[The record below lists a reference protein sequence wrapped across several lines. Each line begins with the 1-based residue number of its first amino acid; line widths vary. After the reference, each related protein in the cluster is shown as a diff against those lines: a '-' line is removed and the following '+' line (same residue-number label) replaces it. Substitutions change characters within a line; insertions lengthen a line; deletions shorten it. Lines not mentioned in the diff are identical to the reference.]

1 MQKLLLTFA
10 TLSLLGGC
18 SSEGESDQPITG
30 ADAPTLE
37 FSLSEIT
44 MSESAESF
52 MTFTTS
58 NAGSNAVVKPISNE
72 LVNAEVDGSTLIIR
86 APAVDFST
94 NQTTLSVEISYG
106 GQSTT
111 TTIPITVTNSSGLE
125 YVAQANALFSGI
137 STIGDE
143 DVSLAA
149 SVTDIAPV
157 NNIVLDDELASLADF
172 VSTLQTSSETTQ
184 FTSSISSSLLAYS
197 NDEIDENALYE
208 AIIDAELYFSS
219 APVEELNSLMVPFA
233 NFLGDFTMSEVSEFT
248 YSQEIGRAHV

>member
-1 MQKLLLTFA
+1 
-10 TLSLLGGC
+10 
-18 SSEGESDQPITG
+18 
-30 ADAPTLE
+30 
-37 FSLSEIT
+37 
-44 MSESAESF
+44 

-248 YSQEIGRAHV
+248 YSQDYSTYSRYINNTSVGVETESGWAFNDDVSYLSLLLPAVAGTTPCSVLSGDDE